1 MEQKELIPH
10 LFRTEYR
17 KITAVLC
24 KHFGIEH
31 IEIAEDIASDT
42 FLSAVETWPYKGL
55 PANPTAWLYTVAK
68 NKAKNYFHRSN
79 VFSEKIASEIKK
91 TSSQTEE
98 IEINLSEENITDSQ
112 LQMLFAICH
121 PSIPT
126 EAQIGLALR
135 ILCGFGINEIAN
147 AFLTNNET
155 INKRLSRAKEKLKVE
170 KVKIE
175 FPGKTEINNRLDA
188 VLTTLYLLFSEGY
201 YSESDDTILRE
212 DLCNEAMRL
221 TYMLIEN
228 EQTNQPKINALYSLM
243 CFHSSRFTAR
253 KNEKGEM
260 VLYQDQDESLWDQE
274 LIIKGIYFL
283 HESSKGNEISK
294 YHIEASIAYWH
305 TIKSDIKEKW
315 ENILQLY
322 NKLLQI
328 EYSPIA
334 ALNRTYALSKA
345 NSKKE
350 AIAEAEKLNLAD
362 NHFYFVLLGELY
374 TGIDNKKAK
383 ENFQKAFELAK
394 TQTDKQTIQKKI
406 EQLAIFPS
414 NVNFI

>member
-1 MEQKELIPH
+1 MDQQELIPH
-10 LFRTEYR
+10 LFRTEFS

-24 KHFGIEH
+24 KHFGIAH
-31 IEIAEDIASDT
+31 IETAEDIAGDT
-42 FLSAVETWPYKGL
+42 FLQAVETWTYKGL

-79 VFSEKIASEIKK
+79 IFSETIAGDIKN
-91 TSSQTEE
+91 SSPQTEE
-98 IEINLSEENITDSQ
+98 LEINLSDENITDSQ

-135 ILCGFGINEIAN
+135 ILCGFGINEIAT

-155 INKRLSRAKEKLKVE
+155 INKRLSRAKEKLRVE

-175 FPGKTEINNRLDA
+175 FPGKTEINNRLEA
-188 VLTTLYLLFSEGY
+188 VLITLYLLFSEGY

-228 EQTNQPKINALYSLM
+228 QQTNQPKVNALYSLM
-243 CFHSSRFTAR
+243 CFHSSRFAAR
-253 KNEKGEM
+253 KNEKGEII
-260 VLYQDQDESLWDQE
+260 LYDEQDESLWNREQ
-274 LIIKGIYFL
+274 IIKGIYFL
-283 HESSKGNEISK
+283 HEASKGNEISK

-305 TIKSDIKEKW
+305 TIKTDTKEKW
-315 ENILQLY
+315 ESILQLY

-328 EYSPIA
+328 EYSPVI

-345 NSKKE
+345 NSKGE
-350 AIAEAEKLNLAD
+350 AITEAEKLNLPD
-362 NHFYFVLLGELY
+362 NHFYFTLLGELY
-374 TGIDNKKAK
+374 TDIDNKKAK
-383 ENFQKAFELAK
+383 EHFQKALGL
-394 TQTDKQTIQKKI
+394 QKHRLI
-406 EQLAIFPS
+406 S
-414 NVNFI
+414 R